1 MKDEIFTID
10 GEKYKVIKMLYNDK
24 TDKSYIVYEN
34 CNKEDK
40 NIYASTFS
48 FAGNQLVLDEITSD
62 EEWNFIDSE
71 LGDVYE

>member
-34 CNKEDK
+34 FNKEDK

-71 LGDVYE
+71 LGDVDE